1 MQIAIIECSSPH
13 WPSVLSWKGENG
25 KSTLNISPLNVTV
38 ASIAGILK
46 RSSIPVL
53 VMVKLSF
60 EYVGKTC
67 LVLTKT

>member
-1 MQIAIIECSSPH
+1 MQIVITECSLPH
-13 WPSVLSWKGENG
+13 CPSVLLWKREDGS
-25 KSTLNISPLNVTV
+25 STLNISPLNVTT
-38 ASIAGILK
+38 ASIAGIVK

-53 VMVKLSF
+53 VMVKSSF